1 MFNLKIFK
9 KFLSII
15 LLSSI
20 FCGFLGLGVANA
32 EITST
37 NITYLEGSTGVE
49 ITTFNYKSTA
59 GFEYTYIALGRWQRT
74 DTKEVYGNSTVFYDK
89 DNKQPPADIK
99 TEMDKVDAMYNADKA
114 TLDSKNYA
122 NSNAAKSGVVTP
134 IDTAPSTPSN
144 VVATNTLILDY
155 HPLTATSSLE
165 SILGKGQNGNIIQN
179 LPSFL
184 GSIFNFGIA
193 AAVVLTVI
201 MLIWGGIEYMTVE
214 SWTGKSDATTRIKNA
229 LAGLAL
235 ALGSYVILY
244 TINPCLVD
252 FLGKKAGGC
261 SYANSLLETPKEA
274 GKAIVTPKNLIVL
287 GQPLCPSP
295 AEEGVICQP
304 CKDKCINA
312 VSDPYNI
319 KCGPSASCWLNEDYA
334 ANLKKSLNTSDLYIS
349 EGWPAR
355 YPHKEG
361 CHTNGTCADIGGLS
375 NTSPEYIIK
384 IYSDF
389 TNAGFNHTIF
399 ELPTG
404 YDCGLYETEKI
415 GMPDYIKSGRIT
427 GCLINPGASGPHFH
441 VSRFD

>member
-274 GKAIVTPKNLIVL
+274 GKAIVTPKSPTTL
-287 GQPLCPSP
+287 GEPSCPADAEARNIKCSP
-295 AEEGVICQP
+295 CNE
-304 CKDKCINA
+304 KCINI
-312 VSDPYNI
+312 VKDLNFS
-319 KCGPSASCWLNEDYA
+319 CSSSANCWLNIYYA
-334 ANLKKSLNTSDLYIS
+334 TRLSKTDAFNLQIT
-349 EGWPAR
+349 EAWPPTT
-355 YPHKEG
+355 YHKDP
-361 CHTNGTCADIGGLS
+361 CHTNGMCADVGGLPS
-375 NTSPEYIIK
+375 IEPTSIIARYNNFIENGFTHTIYEPEYV
-384 IYSDF
+384 
-389 TNAGFNHTIF
+389 AGT
-399 ELPTG
+399 
-404 YDCGLYETEKI
+404 CKAYEDK
-415 GMPDYIKSGRIT
+415 GMPDYREKGT
-427 GCLINPGASGPHFH
+427 GCLEDKNSNGPHFH
-441 VSRFD
+441 VE